1 MNIRQSR
8 FLFSAGCT
16 VILAGY
22 LMVWLPHESA
32 GLSFIGVEIG
42 EWVKF
47 LPQVQAGQITPGR
60 DLFYLPPITLG
71 LIIALFTSGWPNRQ
85 GTTWLM
91 RGLAVLV
98 SLLAFPSI
106 DAIRFEP
113 ASEWLL
119 RLLMIGLVIVVA
131 LASSVISRLD
141 RRIIWATIVLI
152 ALFGC
157 LLPSWTFF
165 AVRPAVVELFHAPV
179 GPGSGVWL
187 NATGHLLILAVA
199 VNILRRKPA

>member
-165 AVRPAVVELFHAPV
+165 AVRPAVVELFRAPV
-179 GPGSGVWL
+179 RPGSGVWL